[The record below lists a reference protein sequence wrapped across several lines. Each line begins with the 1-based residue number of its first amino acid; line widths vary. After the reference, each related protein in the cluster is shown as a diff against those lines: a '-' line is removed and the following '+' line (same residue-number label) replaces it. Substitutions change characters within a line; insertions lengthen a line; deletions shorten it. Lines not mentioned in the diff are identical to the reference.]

1 MENLNFA
8 TRWNIDEVEANYLK
22 WLNEPNALDPNWRV
36 FFEGFHLG
44 SENLD
49 VSSVSVASSDDK
61 KHGTIAVAGDDTFE
75 KTGKRGFE
83 TALLG
88 GLERLKNKENI
99 STPKVGIYLHAYNND
114 YQDSIDEIFDLEKSL
129 TELNG
134 YAPVIIVGFS

>member
-1 MENLNFA
+1 MLFMVTNRRIINGQYS
-8 TRWNIDEVEANYLK
+8 DEERSKNK
-22 WLNEPNALDPNWRV
+22 
-36 FFEGFHLG
+36 FEYQY
-44 SENLD
+44 SYNN
-49 VSSVSVASSDDK
+49 K
-61 KHGTIAVAGDDTFE
+61 KIGDDTFE